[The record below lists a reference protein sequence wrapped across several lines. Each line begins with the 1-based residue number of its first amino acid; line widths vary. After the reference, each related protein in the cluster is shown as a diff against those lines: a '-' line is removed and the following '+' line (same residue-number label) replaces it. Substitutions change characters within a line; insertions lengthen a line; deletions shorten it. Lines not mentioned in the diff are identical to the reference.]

1 MTCLMGGIPSIP
13 NEEDEMGWR
22 EILLI
27 PEIVD
32 TLKARTLDMLT
43 EKLARAKAY
52 LKYAQSLPDGREI
65 FVIDESG
72 AGGSAGVTKDE
83 YITQVTAEIAEIE
96 AQIAE
101 LG

>member
-1 MTCLMGGIPSIP
+1 MGGIPRIP

-52 LKYAQSLPDGREI
+52 LKHAQSLPAGREI

-72 AGGSAGVTKDE
+72 AGGSVGVPKDE